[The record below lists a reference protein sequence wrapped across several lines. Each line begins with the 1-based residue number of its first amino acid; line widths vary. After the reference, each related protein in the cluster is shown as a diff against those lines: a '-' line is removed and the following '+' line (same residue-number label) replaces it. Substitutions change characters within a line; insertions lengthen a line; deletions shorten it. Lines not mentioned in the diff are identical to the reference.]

1 MDEDGRGRRN
11 GKKVEGDGEK
21 KEEEEIHQFIYPENE
36 GRKKKRHIVCISH
49 SESFSTCLLVYYF
62 KLIEEIQYKCH
73 MYSLL
78 CLPEY
83 ACSCF
88 HPPVIVPF

>member
-49 SESFSTCLLVYYF
+49 SESFSTCL
-62 KLIEEIQYKCH
+62 
-73 MYSLL
+73 
-78 CLPEY
+78 
-83 ACSCF
+83 
-88 HPPVIVPF
+88 

>member
-11 GKKVEGDGEK
+11 DKKVEGDGEK

-49 SESFSTCLLVYYF
+49 SESFSTCLLVS
-62 KLIEEIQYKCH
+62 
-73 MYSLL
+73 SLL
-78 CLPEY
+78 L
-83 ACSCF
+83 
-88 HPPVIVPF
+88 